1 MITHE
6 AKEDS
11 IRRAL
16 AKIDKLPF
24 IKDPSQII
32 RIEDL

>member
-11 IRRAL
+11 IRKAL
-16 AKIDKLPF
+16 LKIDELSV
-24 IKDPSQII
+24 IRSPSQII